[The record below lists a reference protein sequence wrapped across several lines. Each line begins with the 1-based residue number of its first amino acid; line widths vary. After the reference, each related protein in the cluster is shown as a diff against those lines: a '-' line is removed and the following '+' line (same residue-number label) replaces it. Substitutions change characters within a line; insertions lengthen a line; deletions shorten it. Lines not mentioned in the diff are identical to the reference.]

1 MAKGNFNTLINQD
14 KPLLVDFFATWC
26 GPCQA
31 VGPILKDVANQVG
44 DKVKIIK
51 IDIDKN
57 PGLANQ
63 FQVRAV
69 PTMILFQKG
78 QVKWR
83 QSGVAPAQMIM
94 QEIQKIA

>member
-1 MAKGNFNTLINQD
+1 MKMAKGNFNALINQE

-31 VGPILKDVANQVG
+31 VGPILNEVANQVG
-44 DKVKIIK
+44 DKVRIVK

-57 PGLANQ
+57 PALANQ

-69 PTMILFQKG
+69 P
-78 QVKWR
+78 
-83 QSGVAPAQMIM
+83 
-94 QEIQKIA
+94 

>member
-1 MAKGNFNTLINQD
+1 MAKGNFNSLINQD

-31 VGPILKDVANQVG
+31 VGPILKEVANQVG
-44 DKVKIIK
+44 EKVKIVK

-57 PGLANQ
+57 PALANQ

-69 PTMILFQKG
+69 PTMMLFQNG

-83 QSGVAPAQMIM
+83 QSGVVPAQMIL